1 VFRLLGQTLLND
13 GVITPAQLDQA
24 LAQQQSSGAL
34 LGEILLTL
42 NYITEEAL
50 AKALSREAGVPYLS
64 IEGLLPDPAAV
75 ELVPEPFARQ
85 HMIAPVSMNNGSLEI
100 LQSNPFDV
108 LALDELQRLVERPV
122 AVLCGTSQHVLN
134 MIERCYT
141 DRTDVTDLVKE
152 GVDALKAP
160 QLDVATDD
168 SPVVRLLEL
177 LINDAIAKGATDLHV
192 EPDDQSVRIRHRV
205 DGVLIPSDTIPKELH
220 APLVSRMK
228 VLGGLDITEQRMPQD
243 GRISQMVNG
252 RRVDLRIAT
261 FPTTFGEKV
270 AIRILEKDKLV
281 RGLTE
286 LGFSRKNYEMFRDIL
301 SKSRGI
307 VLVTGPTG
315 AGKTTTL
322 YSALAY
328 LGSTERNILTVED
341 PVEYQIP
348 SIRQT
353 QIRPKAGFT
362 FATAIRSLLR
372 QDPDV
377 IMIGEIRDPETAQ
390 LALRA
395 ALSGILVFSTL
406 HTQDSA
412 GAVPR
417 LMDMGLEPYLLA
429 SGIVGVIAQRLM
441 RVICPDCKEATTY
454 PAETLAKVGLTPDP
468 GLVFYKGRGCTRCGG
483 TGYRG
488 RTGAMEILV
497 INHAIHTLIRERAD
511 SRLIKEAAVKGGMKT
526 LMDDALAKAIFGQ
539 TTLEEVLRVA
549 YE

>member
-1 VFRLLGQTLLND
+1 MLGQTLLAD
-13 GVITPAQLDQA
+13 GSITPAQLEQA
-24 LAQQQSSGAL
+24 LAQQRSSGAL
-34 LGEILLTL
+34 LGEILLSL
-42 NYITEEAL
+42 NFITEEAL
-50 AKALSREAGVPYLS
+50 ARALAREAGVAFQA
-64 IEGLLPDPAAV
+64 INGVAPDPAIV
-75 ELVPEPFARQ
+75 KLVPEAFARQ
-85 HMIAPVSMNNGSLEI
+85 HLLVPIAVKNGIVEI
-100 LQSNPFDV
+100 LQANPFDV
-108 LALDELQRLVERPV
+108 LALDDLQRLVARPI
-122 AVLCGTSQHVLN
+122 AVSCGTAQNIRNL
-134 MIERCYT
+134 IERFYT
-141 DRTDVTDLVKE
+141 GRSDVDDLVKE
-152 GVDALKAP
+152 GVDALKMP
-160 QLDVATDD
+160 QVDVATED
-168 SPVVRLLEL
+168 SPVVRLIEL
-177 LINDAIAKGATDLHV
+177 LLNDAISRGATDVHV
-192 EPDDQSVRIRHRV
+192 EPEDQAVRIRHRI
-205 DGVLIPSDTIPKELH
+205 DGVLVPSDTIPKDLH
-220 APLVSRMK
+220 APLVSRLK
-228 VLGGLDITEQRMPQD
+228 VLAGLDITEQRLPQD

-252 RRVDLRIAT
+252 RRVDLRVAT

-270 AIRILEKDKLV
+270 AIRVLEKEKLV

-286 LGFSRKNYEMFRDIL
+286 LGFSRRNLDTFHDIL
-301 SKSRGI
+301 SRSRGI

-328 LGSTERNILTVED
+328 LASSERNILTVED

-353 QIRPKAGFT
+353 QIKPKAGFT
-362 FATAIRSLLR
+362 FATAIRALLR

-441 RVICPDCKEATTY
+441 RMLCQDCKEPVTY
-454 PAETLAKVGLTPDP
+454 PAEKLAKVGLSPDP
-468 GLVFYKGRGCTRCGG
+468 GLVFYRGRGCVRCGE

-497 INHAIHTLIRERAD
+497 VDPAIHSLIRERAD
-511 SRLIKEAAVKGGMKT
+511 SRLIKSAAVKTGMKT
-526 LMDDALAKAIFGQ
+526 LMDDALAKALFGQ
-539 TTLEEVLRVA
+539 TSLEEVLRVA

>member
-1 VFRLLGQTLLND
+1 MLGQTLIKEGAINA
-13 GVITPAQLDQA
+13 AQLEQA
-24 LAQQQSSGAL
+24 LAQQRNSGAL
-34 LGEILLTL
+34 LGEILLSL
-42 NYITEEAL
+42 NLITEEAL
-50 AKALSREAGVPYLS
+50 ARALAREAGVPFAS
-64 IEGLLPDPAAV
+64 IDGLKSDPDALA
-75 ELVPEPFARQ
+75 LVPESFARQ
-85 HMIAPVSMNNGSLEI
+85 HKLAPVAFKNGALEI
-100 LQSNPFDV
+100 IQSNPFDV
-108 LALDELQRLVERPV
+108 IALDDLQRLISRPI
-122 AVLCGTSQHVLN
+122 AVTCGTSQNVLN
-134 MIERCYT
+134 LIERFYT
-141 DRTDVTDLVKE
+141 ARSDVTDLAQE
-152 GVDALKAP
+152 GVDALNAP
-160 QLDVATDD
+160 QLNVATAD

-192 EPDDQSVRIRHRV
+192 EPEDVAIRVRHRI

-220 APLVSRMK
+220 PALVSRIK
-228 VLGGLDITEQRMPQD
+228 VLGGLDITEQRLPQD

-252 RRVDLRIAT
+252 RRVDLRVAT

-270 AIRILEKDKLV
+270 AIRILEKEKLV

-286 LGFSRKNYEMFRDIL
+286 LGFSRRNYETFRDIL

-328 LGSTERNILTVED
+328 LSSTERNILTVED

-348 SIRQT
+348 TIRQT
-353 QIRPKAGFT
+353 QVRPKAGFT
-362 FATAIRSLLR
+362 FATAIRALLR

-441 RVICPDCKEATTY
+441 RVICPDCKETVSY
-454 PAETLAKVGLTPDP
+454 PAEVLAKVGLTPDP
-468 GLVFYKGRGCTRCGG
+468 GLVFHRGRGCTKCGE

-497 INHAIHTLIRERAD
+497 IDDAIHALLRARAD
-511 SRLIKEAAVKGGMKT
+511 SRQIKQAAVAAGMKT
-526 LMDDALAKAIFGQ
+526 LMDDALTKALSGH

>member
-1 VFRLLGQTLLND
+1 VLGAALLKTGA
-13 GVITPAQLDQA
+13 ITQAQLDQA
-24 LAQQQSSGAL
+24 LANQRTSGAL
-34 LGEILLTL
+34 LGQILLSL
-42 NYITEEAL
+42 NFITEETLARAL
-50 AKALSREAGVPYLS
+50 AREAGVPFVMVN
-64 IEGLLPDPAAV
+64 GMKTDPAAV
-75 ELVPEPFARQ
+75 ALVPEPLARK
-85 HMIAPVSMNNGSLEI
+85 HMLAPLAIKGTSLEV
-100 LQSNPFDV
+100 LQANPFDV
-108 LALDELQRLVERPV
+108 LALDELRRVVGRPIIASCATTEDV
-122 AVLCGTSQHVLN
+122 RNLL
-134 MIERCYT
+134 ERCYT
-141 DRTDVTDLVKE
+141 DRSDLESLVQE
-152 GVDALKAP
+152 GVDALAAP
-160 QLDVATDD
+160 DLTIAAED

-177 LINDAIAKGATDLHV
+177 VINDAIARGATDLHV
-192 EPDDQSVRIRHRV
+192 EPEDRSVRIRYRV
-205 DGVLIPSDTIPKELH
+205 DGVLIPGDTIPKELH

-228 VLGGLDITEQRMPQD
+228 VLGGMDITEQRMPQD

-252 RRVDLRIAT
+252 RRVDLRVAT
-261 FPTTFGEKV
+261 FPTTYGEKV

-286 LGFSRKNYEMFRDIL
+286 LGFNNKNLALFRDIL

-322 YSALAY
+322 YSALAH
-328 LGSTERNILTVED
+328 LGSSERNILTVED

-348 SIRQT
+348 TIRQT
-353 QIRPKAGFT
+353 QVRPKAGFT
-362 FATAIRSLLR
+362 FSTAIRSLLR

-377 IMIGEIRDPETAQ
+377 IMIGEIRDPESAQ

-429 SGIVGVIAQRLM
+429 SGMVGVIAQRLL
-441 RVICPDCKEATTY
+441 RLTCADCKA
-454 PAETLAKVGLTPDP
+454 PASYSEETLAKVGLKPDP
-468 GLVFYKGRGCTRCGG
+468 GMVFYKGRGCEKCAD

-488 RTGAMEILV
+488 RSGAFEILV
-497 INHAIHTLIRERAD
+497 VDAAINTLIRERAD
-511 SRLIKEAAVKGGMKT
+511 SRRIKQAAVTAGMNT
-526 LMDDALAKAIFGQ
+526 LLSDALAKAIFGQ
-539 TTLEEVLRVA
+539 TTIEEVIRVA

>member
-1 VFRLLGQTLLND
+1 LLAD

-24 LAQQQSSGAL
+24 LAQQRSSGAL
-34 LGEILLTL
+34 LGQILLSL
-42 NYITEEAL
+42 NYITEESL
-50 AKALSREAGVPYLS
+50 AKALSREAGVPYLALDG
-64 IEGLLPDPAAV
+64 IMPDAGAV
-75 ELVPEPFARQ
+75 ALVPEAFARQ
-85 HMIAPVSMNNGSLEI
+85 HLLAPLALNNGSLKV

-108 LALDELQRLVERPV
+108 LALDELQRLANRPV
-122 AVLCGTSQHVLN
+122 SVTCGTSHDVLN
-134 MIERCYT
+134 LIERCYT
-141 DRTDVTDLVKE
+141 ERSDVTDLVKE
-152 GVDALKAP
+152 GVDSLKAP
-160 QLDVATDD
+160 QVEVATDD

-192 EPDDQSVRIRHRV
+192 EPEDQSVRIRHRI
-205 DGVLIPSDTIPKELH
+205 DGVLIPSDTIPKDLH

-228 VLGGLDITEQRMPQD
+228 VLGGLDITEQRLPQD

-270 AIRILEKDKLV
+270 AIRILEKEKLV

-286 LGFSRKNYEMFRDIL
+286 IGFTRKNYALFGDIL

-328 LGSTERNILTVED
+328 LGSSERNILTVED

-441 RVICPDCKEATTY
+441 RNLCQECKEPASY
-454 PAETLAKVGLTPDP
+454 PPEILAKVGLQPDP
-468 GLVFYKGRGCTRCGG
+468 GLVLYKGRGCARCAN

-488 RTGAMEILV
+488 RTGAFEILV
-497 INHAIHTLIRERAD
+497 VDHGIHTLIRERAD
-511 SRLIKEAAVKGGMKT
+511 SRLVKEAAVSAGMKT
-526 LMDDALAKAIFGQ
+526 LMDDALAKALFGQ

>member
-1 VFRLLGQTLLND
+1 L
-13 GVITPAQLDQA
+13 
-24 LAQQQSSGAL
+24 
-34 LGEILLTL
+34 
-42 NYITEEAL
+42 
-50 AKALSREAGVPYLS
+50 
-64 IEGLLPDPAAV
+64 
-75 ELVPEPFARQ
+75 
-85 HMIAPVSMNNGSLEI
+85 
-100 LQSNPFDV
+100 
-108 LALDELQRLVERPV
+108 
-122 AVLCGTSQHVLN
+122 
-134 MIERCYT
+134 
-141 DRTDVTDLVKE
+141 
-152 GVDALKAP
+152 
-160 QLDVATDD
+160 
-168 SPVVRLLEL
+168 
-177 LINDAIAKGATDLHV
+177 
-192 EPDDQSVRIRHRV
+192 
-205 DGVLIPSDTIPKELH
+205 
-220 APLVSRMK
+220 
-228 VLGGLDITEQRMPQD
+228 PQD

-286 LGFSRKNYEMFRDIL
+286 LGFTRKNYALFRDIL

-328 LGSTERNILTVED
+328 LGTTERNILTVED

-412 GAVPR
+412 GAIPR

-441 RVICPDCKEATTY
+441 RMICPDCKDTATY
-454 PAETLAKVGLTPDP
+454 SPEVLAKVGLKPDP
-468 GLVFYKGRGCTRCGG
+468 GVVFYKGRGCTRCGG

-488 RTGAMEILV
+488 RTGAFEILV
-497 INHAIHTLIRERAD
+497 VDHGIHTLIRERAD
-511 SRLIKEAAVKGGMKT
+511 SRLIKQAAAAAGMKT
-526 LMDDALAKAIFGQ
+526 LMDDALTKAVFGH
-539 TTLEEVLRVA
+539 TTVEEVLRVA

>member
-1 VFRLLGQTLLND
+1 MLGQALLTE

-24 LAQQQSSGAL
+24 LAQQRNSGAL

-42 NYITEEAL
+42 NYITEESL
-50 AKALSREAGVPYLS
+50 ARALSREAGVPFAS
-64 IEGLLPDPAAV
+64 IDGLLPDPAAV
-75 ELVPEPFARQ
+75 ALIPEQFARR
-85 HMIAPVSMNNGSLEI
+85 HMLAPVAFSHGALEI

-108 LALDELQRLVERPV
+108 VALDELQHIVSQPISV
-122 AVLCGTSQHVLN
+122 TCGTAQHVLN
-134 MIERCYT
+134 LLERCYS
-141 DRTDVTDLVKE
+141 DRSDVTDLVKE
-152 GVDALKAP
+152 GVDALSAP
-160 QLDVATDD
+160 QVDMATDE

-177 LINDAIAKGATDLHV
+177 LINDAIAKGATDLHI
-192 EPDDQSVRIRHRV
+192 EPEDQAVRIRHRI

-220 APLVSRMK
+220 PSLISRIK
-228 VLGGLDITEQRMPQD
+228 VLGGMDITEQRMPQD

-270 AIRILEKDKLV
+270 AIRILEKEKLV
-281 RGLTE
+281 RGLAE
-286 LGFSRKNYEMFRDIL
+286 LGFTKKNYATFRDIL

-328 LGSTERNILTVED
+328 LASTEKNILTVED

-362 FATAIRSLLR
+362 FSTAIRSLLR

-441 RVICPDCKEATTY
+441 RTICVDCKDTAAY
-454 PAETLAKVGLTPDP
+454 PAEVLAKVGLTPDP
-468 GLVFYKGRGCTRCGG
+468 ELVFYRGRGCTRCGN

-488 RTGAMEILV
+488 RIGAFEILV
-497 INHAIHTLIRERAD
+497 IDHNVHALIRERAD
-511 SRLIKEAAVKGGMKT
+511 SRLIKQAAVAAGMST
-526 LMDDALAKAIFGQ
+526 LMDDALAKALFGH
-539 TTLEEVLRVA
+539 TTIEEVLRVA

>member
-1 VFRLLGQTLLND
+1 MLGQTLLAD

-24 LAQQQSSGAL
+24 LAQQRSSGAL

-50 AKALSREAGVPYLS
+50 ARALSREAGVPFVT
-64 IEGLLPDPAAV
+64 IDGLQPDPQAV
-75 ELVPEPFARQ
+75 ALVPEQFARQ
-85 HMIAPVSMNNGSLEI
+85 HLLAPIAFADDALEI
-100 LQSNPFDV
+100 VQSNPFDV
-108 LALDELQRLVERPV
+108 LALDELQRLVSRPV
-122 AVLCGTSQHVLN
+122 AVTCGTSQNVLN
-134 MIERCYT
+134 LIERCYS
-141 DRTDVTDLVKE
+141 DRSDVDDLVKE

-160 QLDVATDD
+160 QMDVATDD

-177 LINDAIAKGATDLHV
+177 LINDAITKGATDLHV
-192 EPDDQSVRIRHRV
+192 EPEDQSVRIRHRI

-220 APLVSRMK
+220 PPLVSRIK
-228 VLGGLDITEQRMPQD
+228 VLGGMDITEQRMPQD

-270 AIRILEKDKLV
+270 AIRILEKEKLV
-281 RGLTE
+281 RGLAE
-286 LGFSRKNYEMFRDIL
+286 LGFTPKNYAMFRDIL

-441 RVICPDCKEATTY
+441 RTICPDCKDKATY
-454 PAETLAKVGLTPDP
+454 PAEVLAKVGLKADP
-468 GLVFYKGRGCTRCGG
+468 GLVFYRGHGCTRCGG

-488 RTGAMEILV
+488 RIGAFEILV
-497 INHAIHTLIRERAD
+497 IDHTVHALIRERAD
-511 SRLIKEAAVKGGMKT
+511 SRLIKQAAVAGGMKT
-526 LMDDALAKAIFGQ
+526 LMDDALAKALFGH
-539 TTLEEVLRVA
+539 TSLEEVLRVA

>member
-1 VFRLLGQTLLND
+1 MLGETLLAD
-13 GVITPAQLDQA
+13 GSITPAQLDQA
-24 LAQQQSSGAL
+24 LAQQRTSGAL
-34 LGEILLTL
+34 LGDILLSM
-42 NYITEEAL
+42 NFITEEAL
-50 AKALSREAGVPYLS
+50 ARALAREAGVPFR
-64 IEGLLPDPAAV
+64 AV
-75 ELVPEPFARQ
+75 NGTIPERAVIDLVPESFARQ
-85 HMIAPVSMNNGSLEI
+85 HLVAPLGMRNGAVEI
-100 LQSNPFDV
+100 LQANPFDV
-108 LALDELQRLVERPV
+108 LALDDLQRLVARPI
-122 AVLCGTSQHVLN
+122 AASCGTAQSVRNL
-134 MIERCYT
+134 IERCYT
-141 DRTDVTDLVKE
+141 DRSDVDDLVKE
-152 GVDALKAP
+152 GVDALKSP
-160 QLDVATDD
+160 QVDVATHD
-168 SPVVRLLEL
+168 SPVVRLIEL
-177 LINDAIAKGATDLHV
+177 LLNDAIAKGATDVHV
-192 EPDDQSVRIRHRV
+192 EPEDQSVRIRHRI
-205 DGVLIPSDTIPKELH
+205 DGVLIPSDTVPKELH
-220 APLVSRMK
+220 AALVSRLK

-270 AIRILEKDKLV
+270 AIRILEKEKLV
-281 RGLTE
+281 RGLSDI
-286 LGFSRKNYEMFRDIL
+286 GFSRRNLDTFRDIL
-301 SKSRGI
+301 SRSRGI

-322 YSALAY
+322 YSALAH
-328 LGSTERNILTVED
+328 LAQAERNILTVED

-353 QIRPKAGFT
+353 QIKPKAGFT
-362 FATAIRSLLR
+362 FATAIRALLR

-429 SGIVGVIAQRLM
+429 SGIVGVIAQRLI
-441 RVICPDCKEATTY
+441 RVVCQDCREPVSY
-454 PAETLAKVGLTPDP
+454 PAETLAKVGLTSDP
-468 GLVFYKGRGCTRCGG
+468 GLVFHRGRGCSRCGG

-497 INHAIHTLIRERAD
+497 VDHAINTLIRERAD
-511 SRLIKEAAVKGGMKT
+511 SRLIKEAAVKAGMKT
-526 LMDDALAKAIFGQ
+526 LLDDALAKALFGQ

>member
-1 VFRLLGQTLLND
+1 
-13 GVITPAQLDQA
+13 
-24 LAQQQSSGAL
+24 
-34 LGEILLTL
+34 
-42 NYITEEAL
+42 
-50 AKALSREAGVPYLS
+50 
-64 IEGLLPDPAAV
+64 
-75 ELVPEPFARQ
+75 
-85 HMIAPVSMNNGSLEI
+85 
-100 LQSNPFDV
+100 
-108 LALDELQRLVERPV
+108 
-122 AVLCGTSQHVLN
+122 
-134 MIERCYT
+134 
-141 DRTDVTDLVKE
+141 
-152 GVDALKAP
+152 VDALSSP
-160 QLDVATDD
+160 QVDVATAD

-192 EPDDQSVRIRHRV
+192 EPEEQAVRVRHRV

-220 APLVSRMK
+220 ASLVSRVK

-252 RRVDLRIAT
+252 RRVDLRVAT

-270 AIRILEKDKLV
+270 AIRILEKEKLV
-281 RGLTE
+281 RGLSE
-286 LGFSRKNYEMFRDIL
+286 LGFGRKNYGTFRDIL

-328 LGSTERNILTVED
+328 LSSSERNILTVED

-348 SIRQT
+348 TIRQT
-353 QIRPKAGFT
+353 QVRPKAGFT
-362 FATAIRSLLR
+362 FATAIRALLR

-429 SGIVGVIAQRLM
+429 SGIVGVIAQRLL
-441 RVICPDCKEATTY
+441 RNVCPDCKERVTY
-454 PAETLAKVGLTPDP
+454 PAEVLAKVNLTPDP
-468 GLVFYKGRGCTRCGG
+468 GLVFHKGRGCTKCGE

-488 RTGAMEILV
+488 RTGVMEILV
-497 INHAIHTLIRERAD
+497 INDAIHTLIRERSD
-511 SRLIKEAAVKGGMKT
+511 SRQIKQAAVAAGMTT
-526 LMDDALAKAIFGQ
+526 LMDDALAKALFGQ

>member
-1 VFRLLGQTLLND
+1 VLGETLLAD
-13 GVITPAQLDQA
+13 GVINRAQLDQA
-24 LAQQQSSGAL
+24 LAQQRTNGAL
-34 LGEILLTL
+34 LGDILLSL
-42 NYITEEAL
+42 NFITEEAL
-50 AKALSREAGVPYLS
+50 AKALSREAGVPYLA
-64 IEGLLPDPAAV
+64 IDGLPPDPGAV
-75 ELVPEPFARQ
+75 ALVPEPFARQ
-85 HMIAPVSMNNGSLEI
+85 HMLAPLSLRNGSLSI

-108 LALDELQRLVERPV
+108 LALDDLQRIVNRPV
-122 AVLCGTSQHVLN
+122 SVVCGTSQHVRNL
-134 MIERCYT
+134 IERCYT
-141 DRTDVTDLVKE
+141 DRGDVTDLVKE
-152 GVDALKAP
+152 GVDALKSP
-160 QLDVATDD
+160 QTDVATDD

-177 LINDAIAKGATDLHV
+177 LINDAISKSATDIHV

-205 DGVLIPSDTIPKELH
+205 DGVLIPSDTIPKDLH
-220 APLVSRMK
+220 APLVSRIK

-270 AIRILEKDKLV
+270 AIRILEKEKLV

-286 LGFSRKNYEMFRDIL
+286 LGFSRKNHALFCDIL

-322 YSALAY
+322 YSALAH

-395 ALSGILVFSTL
+395 ALSGVLVFSTL

-441 RVICPDCKEATTY
+441 RGLCQACKEPASY
-454 PAETLAKVGLTPDP
+454 SAETLAKVGLSPDP
-468 GLVFYKGRGCTRCGG
+468 GLVFYKGRGCPRCSQ

-488 RTGAMEILV
+488 RTGAFEILV
-497 INHAIHTLIRERAD
+497 VDPTIHTLIRERAD
-511 SRLIKEAAVKGGMKT
+511 SRLVKEAAVKAGMKT
-526 LMDDALAKAIFGQ
+526 LMEDALAKAIFGQ
-539 TTLEEVLRVA
+539 TSLDEVLRVA

>member
-1 VFRLLGQTLLND
+1 
-13 GVITPAQLDQA
+13 VISPAQLDQA
-24 LAQQQSSGAL
+24 LAEQRNSGAL

-42 NYITEEAL
+42 NYITEETL
-50 AKALSREAGVPYLS
+50 ARALSTEAGVPFAS
-64 IEGLLPDPAAV
+64 TEGLLPDPAAV
-75 ELVPEPFARQ
+75 ALVPESFARQ
-85 HMIAPVSMNNGSLEI
+85 HLLAPVAFSHGSLEV
-100 LQSNPFDV
+100 LQANPLDV
-108 LALDELQRLVERPV
+108 LALDELQRLVAQPI
-122 AVLCGTSQHVLN
+122 AVTCGTAQHVRNL
-134 MIERCYT
+134 IERCYT
-141 DRTDVTDLVKE
+141 DRSDVQDLVNE

-160 QLDVATDD
+160 QVDVATDD

-192 EPDDQSVRIRHRV
+192 EPEEQAVRLRHRV
-205 DGVLIPSDTIPKELH
+205 DGVLMPSDTIPKELH
-220 APLVSRMK
+220 APLVSRIK
-228 VLGGLDITEQRMPQD
+228 VLGGMDITEQRLPQD

-252 RRVDLRIAT
+252 RRVDLRVAT

-270 AIRILEKDKLV
+270 AIRILEKEKLV

-286 LGFSRKNYEMFRDIL
+286 LGFTRKNYALFRDIL

-328 LGSTERNILTVED
+328 LSSTERNILTVED

-429 SGIVGVIAQRLM
+429 SGVVGVIAQRLM
-441 RVICPDCKEATTY
+441 RVICPNCKEPATYT
-454 PAETLAKVGLTPDP
+454 PEVLAKVSLQPDP
-468 GLVFYKGRGCTRCGG
+468 GLVLYRGRGCTRCGN

-488 RTGAMEILV
+488 RTGAFEILV
-497 INHAIHTLIRERAD
+497 VDPSIHAMIRERAD
-511 SRLIKEAAVKGGMKT
+511 SRLVKQAAVAAGMTT
-526 LMDDALAKAIFGQ
+526 LMEDALAKALFGH
-539 TTLEEVLRVA
+539 TSLEEVLRVA

>member
-1 VFRLLGQTLLND
+1 MLGQTLLAE
-13 GVITPAQLDQA
+13 GLITQAQLDQA
-24 LAQQQSSGAL
+24 LAQQRTSGAL
-34 LGEILLTL
+34 LGEILLGL
-42 NYITEEAL
+42 NFITDEAL
-50 AKALSREAGVPYLS
+50 ARALAREAGVPFVT
-64 IEGLLPDPAAV
+64 IDGLVPDPAAI
-75 ELVPEPFARQ
+75 ELVPEHFARQ
-85 HMIAPVSMNNGSLEI
+85 HLVAPIGFRDGALEV
-100 LQSNPFDV
+100 LQANPFDV
-108 LALDELQRLVERPV
+108 VAIDELQRLVTRPV
-122 AVLCGTSQHVLN
+122 TVACGTTQHVRNL
-134 MIERCYT
+134 IERCYT
-141 DRTDVTDLVKE
+141 DRGNVANLVQE
-152 GVDALKAP
+152 GVEALKTP
-160 QLDVATDD
+160 EVDIATEE
-168 SPVVRLLEL
+168 SPVVRLIEL
-177 LINDAIAKGATDLHV
+177 LLNDAIAKGATDLHV
-192 EPDDQSVRIRHRV
+192 EPEETTIRIRHRI
-205 DGVLIPSDTIPKELH
+205 DGVLIPADTIPKELH
-220 APLVSRMK
+220 APLVSRLK
-228 VLGGLDITEQRMPQD
+228 VLGGLDITEQRLPQD

-252 RRVDLRIAT
+252 RRVDLRVAT

-270 AIRILEKDKLV
+270 AIRILEKERLV
-281 RGLTE
+281 RGLSE
-286 LGFSRKNYEMFRDIL
+286 LGFSRRNYETFRDIL

-328 LGSTERNILTVED
+328 LSGSERNILTVED

-353 QIRPKAGFT
+353 QIRPKAGLT
-362 FATAIRSLLR
+362 FATAIRALLR

-406 HTQDSA
+406 HTQDAS

-429 SGIVGVIAQRLM
+429 SGVVGVIAQRLV
-441 RVICPDCKEATTY
+441 RVICPDCRETATY
-454 PAETLAKVGLTPDP
+454 PPETLAKVGLVPDP
-468 GLVFYKGRGCTRCGG
+468 GLVFYRGRGCARCGG

-488 RTGAMEILV
+488 RTGVMEILV
-497 INHAIHTLIRERAD
+497 VDQTIHTLIRDRAD
-511 SRLIKEAAVKGGMKT
+511 SRLIKQAAVKAGMKT
-526 LMDDALAKAIFGQ
+526 LLDDALAKALFGQ

>member
-1 VFRLLGQTLLND
+1 MLGQTLLAD
-13 GVITPAQLDQA
+13 GVINEAQLEQA
-24 LAQQQSSGAL
+24 LSQQRSSGAL

-42 NYITEEAL
+42 NFITEEAL
-50 AKALSREAGVPYLS
+50 ARALSREAGVPFVT
-64 IEGLLPDPAAV
+64 IDGLLPDPAAV
-75 ELVPEPFARQ
+75 ELVPEMFARQ
-85 HMIAPVSMNNGSLEI
+85 HMLAPVAFQDGSLEI

-108 LALDELQRLVERPV
+108 VALDELQRIVTRPV
-122 AVLCGTSQHVLN
+122 TVTCGTAQHVLN
-134 MIERCYT
+134 LIERCYT
-141 DRTDVTDLVKE
+141 DRTDVVNLVKE
-152 GVDALKAP
+152 GVDALTAP
-160 QLDVATDD
+160 QGDVATDD

-177 LINDAIAKGATDLHV
+177 LITDAITKGATDLHV
-192 EPDDQSVRIRHRV
+192 EPEDQAIRIRHRI
-205 DGVLIPSDTIPKELH
+205 DGVLSPSDTIPKELH
-220 APLVSRMK
+220 ASLVSRIK
-228 VLGGLDITEQRMPQD
+228 VLGGMDITEQRMPQD

-270 AIRILEKDKLV
+270 AIRILEKEKLV
-281 RGLTE
+281 RGLSE
-286 LGFSRKNYEMFRDIL
+286 LGFGRRNFETFRDIL

-322 YSALAY
+322 YSALAH
-328 LGSTERNILTVED
+328 LSTAERNILTVED

-348 SIRQT
+348 AIRQT

-429 SGIVGVIAQRLM
+429 SGIVGVIAQRLV
-441 RVICPDCKEATTY
+441 RKICPDCKEAATY
-454 PAETLAKVGLTPDP
+454 GAETLGKIGLTPDP
-468 GLVFYKGRGCTRCGG
+468 GLVFHRGRGCTKCGG

-488 RTGAMEILV
+488 RIGVMEILV
-497 INHAIHTLIRERAD
+497 IDDQIHRLIRERAD
-511 SRLIKEAAVKGGMKT
+511 SRLIKQAAVAAGMKT
-526 LMDDALAKAIFGQ
+526 LLDEALTKALFGH
-539 TTLEEVLRVA
+539 TTVEEVLRVA

>member
-1 VFRLLGQTLLND
+1 VLGENLVKD
-13 GVITPAQLDQA
+13 GVISSGQLEQA
-24 LAQQQSSGAL
+24 LAQQRSSGAL
-34 LGEILLTL
+34 LGEILLSL
-42 NYITEEAL
+42 NFITEETLARAL
-50 AKALSREAGVPYLS
+50 AREAGVPFLA
-64 IEGLLPDPAAV
+64 IDGLVPDPRALA
-75 ELVPEPFARQ
+75 LVPEPFARQ
-85 HMIAPVSMNNGSLEI
+85 HKLAPLALKNGTLEI
-100 LQSNPFDV
+100 VQANPFDV
-108 LALDELQRLVERPV
+108 LALDDLQRIAARPIG
-122 AVLCGTSQHVLN
+122 ASCGTSQEVLN
-134 MIERCYT
+134 LIERCYT
-141 DRTDVTDLVKE
+141 ERSDVTDLVQE
-152 GVDALKAP
+152 GVDALNAP
-160 QLDVATDD
+160 HLEVATAD

-177 LINDAIAKGATDLHV
+177 LINDAIARGATDLHV
-192 EPDDQSVRIRHRV
+192 EPEDQAVRVRHRI

-220 APLVSRMK
+220 GPLVSRIK
-228 VLGGLDITEQRMPQD
+228 VLGGLDITEQRLPQD

-252 RRVDLRIAT
+252 RRVDLRVAT

-270 AIRILEKDKLV
+270 AVRILEKEKLV
-281 RGLTE
+281 RGLEE
-286 LGFSRKNYEMFRDIL
+286 LGFGRKNYATFRDIL

-328 LGSTERNILTVED
+328 LGATERNILTVED

-362 FATAIRSLLR
+362 FATAIRALLR

-429 SGIVGVIAQRLM
+429 SGIVGVIAQRLL
-441 RVICPDCKEATTY
+441 RNICPDCKEQITY
-454 PAETLAKVGLTPDP
+454 PAETLAKVGLKPDP
-468 GLVFYKGRGCTRCGG
+468 GLVLHRGRGCVKCGE

-497 INHAIHTLIRERAD
+497 INDTIHTLIRERAD
-511 SRLIKEAAVKGGMKT
+511 SRQIKQTAVAAGMKT
-526 LMDDALAKAIFGQ
+526 LMEDALAKALFGE

>member
-1 VFRLLGQTLLND
+1 VLGDALLKTGA
-13 GVITPAQLDQA
+13 ITQAQLDQA
-24 LAQQQSSGAL
+24 LAQQRTSGVL
-34 LGEILLTL
+34 LGEILLSLNFITQETL
-42 NYITEEAL
+42 SRAL
-50 AKALSREAGVPYLS
+50 AREAGVPF
-64 IEGLLPDPAAV
+64 IIVNGLKPDPSAV
-75 ELVPEPFARQ
+75 ALVPEQFARK
-85 HMIAPVSMNNGSLEI
+85 HMLAPLVVTGPSLEV
-100 LQSNPFDV
+100 LQANPFDV
-108 LALDELQRLVERPV
+108 LALDDLRRLVGRPIIASCATAEDV
-122 AVLCGTSQHVLN
+122 RNLL
-134 MIERCYT
+134 ERCYT
-141 DRTDVTDLVKE
+141 DRSDLDSLVQE
-152 GVDALKAP
+152 GVDALAAP
-160 QLDVATDD
+160 DLHVATED

-177 LINDAIAKGATDLHV
+177 VIHDAIAKGATDLHV
-192 EPDDQSVRIRHRV
+192 EPEDQSVRIRYRV
-205 DGVLIPSDTIPKELH
+205 DGVLIPGDTIPKGLH

-228 VLGGLDITEQRMPQD
+228 VLGGMDITEQRMPQD

-252 RRVDLRIAT
+252 RRVDLRVAT
-261 FPTTFGEKV
+261 FPTTYGEKV
-270 AIRILEKDKLV
+270 AIRILEKEKLV

-286 LGFSRKNYEMFRDIL
+286 LGFNNKNLTVFRDIL

-322 YSALAY
+322 YSALAH
-328 LGSTERNILTVED
+328 LGSAEKNILTVED

-348 SIRQT
+348 TIRQT
-353 QIRPKAGFT
+353 QVRPKAGFT
-362 FATAIRSLLR
+362 FSTAIRSLLR

-429 SGIVGVIAQRLM
+429 SGMVGVIAQRLM
-441 RVICPDCKEATTY
+441 RITCADCKVPVTY
-454 PAETLAKVGLTPDP
+454 PPETLAKVGLGPDP
-468 GLVFYKGRGCTRCGG
+468 DLVFYRGQGCEKCAG

-488 RTGAMEILV
+488 RTGAFEILV
-497 INHAIHTLIRERAD
+497 VDATINALIRERAD
-511 SRLIKEAAVKGGMKT
+511 SRRIKQAAVSAGMHT
-526 LMDDALAKAIFGQ
+526 LLGDALAKAIFGQ
-539 TTLEEVLRVA
+539 TTIEEVIRVA

>member
-1 VFRLLGQTLLND
+1 
-13 GVITPAQLDQA
+13 VITPAQLEQA
-24 LAQQQSSGAL
+24 LAQQRSSGAL

-42 NYITEEAL
+42 NYITEESL
-50 AKALSREAGVPYLS
+50 ARALSREAGVPFVS
-64 IEGLLPDPAAV
+64 IDGLMPDPAAV
-75 ELVPEPFARQ
+75 ALIPEHFARR
-85 HMIAPVSMNNGSLEI
+85 HMLAPVALDNGAIEI

-108 LALDELQRLVERPV
+108 LALDELQHLVSRPV
-122 AVLCGTSQHVLN
+122 VVTCGTAQHVLN
-134 MIERCYT
+134 LLERCYS
-141 DRTDVTDLVKE
+141 DRSDVRDLVKE
-152 GVDALKAP
+152 GVDALSAP
-160 QLDVATDD
+160 QIDVATDD

-177 LINDAIAKGATDLHV
+177 LINDAISTGASDLHI
-192 EPDDQSVRIRHRV
+192 EPEDQAVRIRHRV
-205 DGVLIPSDTIPKELH
+205 DGVLIPSDTIPKDLH
-220 APLVSRMK
+220 PALISRIK
-228 VLGGLDITEQRMPQD
+228 VLGGMDITEQRMPQD

-270 AIRILEKDKLV
+270 AIRILEKEKLV
-281 RGLTE
+281 RGLAD
-286 LGFSRKNYEMFRDIL
+286 LGFTKKNYAMFRDIL

-315 AGKTTTL
+315 SGKTTTL

-328 LGSTERNILTVED
+328 LSSTEKNILTVED

-441 RVICPDCKEATTY
+441 RAICPDCKATVTY
-454 PAETLAKVGLTPDP
+454 PAEVLAKVGLKPDAD
-468 GLVFYKGRGCTRCGG
+468 LVFYRGKGCTRCGN

-488 RTGAMEILV
+488 RIGAFEILV
-497 INHAIHTLIRERAD
+497 IDHTVHTLIRERAD
-511 SRLIKEAAVKGGMKT
+511 SRLIKQAAVASGMST
-526 LMDDALAKAIFGQ
+526 LMDDALAKALFGY
-539 TTLEEVLRVA
+539 TTIEEVLRVA

>member
-1 VFRLLGQTLLND
+1 MLGQTLIA
-13 GVITPAQLDQA
+13 GGAITPAQLDQA
-24 LAQQQSSGAL
+24 LAQQRSSGAL
-34 LGEILLTL
+34 LGEILLSL
-42 NYITEEAL
+42 NFITEEAL
-50 AKALSREAGVPYLS
+50 ARALAREAGVPYAAMDRLQ
-64 IEGLLPDPAAV
+64 PDADAV
-75 ELVPEPFARQ
+75 AVVPESFARQ
-85 HMIAPVSMNNGSLEI
+85 YLLAPVSLDRQALEVV
-100 LQSNPFDV
+100 LANPFDV
-108 LALDELQRLVERPV
+108 VAVDELQRMCGVPV
-122 AVLCGTSQHVLN
+122 SVLCGTPEDVRNL
-134 MIERCYT
+134 IERCYT
-141 DRTDVTDLVKE
+141 DRS
-152 GVDALKAP
+152 
-160 QLDVATDD
+160 DVAMLTQEGMEALSAPTLDIATED

-177 LINDAIAKGATDLHV
+177 LINDAIARGATDLHV
-192 EPDDQSVRIRHRV
+192 EPEDQAVRVRHRV

-220 APLVSRMK
+220 AALVSRLK
-228 VLGGLDITEQRMPQD
+228 VLGGLDITEQRLPQD

-252 RRVDLRIAT
+252 RRVDLRVAT

-270 AIRILEKDKLV
+270 AIRILEKEKLI
-281 RGLTE
+281 RGLSE
-286 LGFSRKNYEMFRDIL
+286 LGFGPKNHSLFVDIL
-301 SKSRGI
+301 SRSRGI

-322 YSALAY
+322 YSALAH
-328 LGSTERNILTVED
+328 LGNSERNILTVED

-348 SIRQT
+348 TIRQA
-353 QIRPKAGFT
+353 QVRPKAGFT
-362 FATAIRSLLR
+362 FATAIRALLR

-429 SGIVGVIAQRLM
+429 SGIVGVIAQRLV
-441 RVICPDCKEATTY
+441 RIICSDCKEPVTY
-454 PAETLAKVGLTPDP
+454 PAEMLAKVGLTPDAAA
-468 GLVFYKGRGCTRCGG
+468 GLMFYRGRGCRRCSG

-488 RTGAMEILV
+488 RTGAFEILV
-497 INHAIHTLIRERAD
+497 VDHTINAMIRQRAD
-511 SRLIKEAAVKGGMKT
+511 SRMVKEAAVKAGMKT
-526 LMDDALAKAIFGQ
+526 LIDDALAKALFGE

>member
-1 VFRLLGQTLLND
+1 MLGETLLAE
-13 GVITPAQLDQA
+13 GAITTAQLDQA
-24 LAQQQSSGAL
+24 LAQQRSSGAL
-34 LGEILLTL
+34 LGDILLSL

-50 AKALSREAGVPYLS
+50 ARALAREAGVPFS
-64 IEGLLPDPAAV
+64 AGRPEPPDPV
-75 ELVPEPFARQ
+75 VVRLVPESFARQ
-85 HMIAPVSMNNGSLEI
+85 HLIAPVGLRDGTVEI
-100 LQSNPFDV
+100 LQANPFDV
-108 LALDELQRLVERPV
+108 LALDDLQRLVARPI
-122 AVLCGTSQHVLN
+122 AVSCGTAEAVRNL
-134 MIERCYT
+134 IERCYT
-141 DRTDVTDLVKE
+141 DRADVQDLVQE
-152 GVDALKAP
+152 GVDALKMP
-160 QLDVATDD
+160 RVDVATEDA
-168 SPVVRLLEL
+168 PVVRLIEL
-177 LINDAIAKGATDLHV
+177 LLNDAISRGATDVHV
-192 EPDDQSVRIRHRV
+192 EPEDRCVRIRHRI
-205 DGVLIPSDTIPKELH
+205 DGVLVPADTVAKELH
-220 APLVSRMK
+220 ASLVSRIK
-228 VLGGLDITEQRMPQD
+228 VLGGLDITEQRLPQD

-270 AIRILEKDKLV
+270 AIRILEKEKLV

-286 LGFSRKNYEMFRDIL
+286 IGFSRRNLETFRDIL
-301 SKSRGI
+301 SRSRGI

-328 LGSTERNILTVED
+328 LASSERNILTVED

-353 QIRPKAGFT
+353 QIKAKAGFT
-362 FATAIRSLLR
+362 FATAIRALLR

-377 IMIGEIRDPETAQ
+377 IMIGEIRDPESAQ

-406 HTQDSA
+406 HTQDAA

-429 SGIVGVIAQRLM
+429 SGMVGVIAQRLM
-441 RVICPDCKEATTY
+441 RVICPECKERKAY
-454 PAETLAKVGLTPDP
+454 PPETLARVGLTPDP
-468 GLVFYKGRGCTRCGG
+468 GLAFYRGRGCARCGD

-488 RTGAMEILV
+488 RTGAMEVLV
-497 INHAIHTLIRERAD
+497 VDETINALIRERAD
-511 SRLIKEAAVKGGMKT
+511 SRRIKEAAMKAGMKT
-526 LMDDALAKAIFGQ
+526 LLDDALAKAIFGQ